1 MKKINQACI
10 IDDDPI
16 FVFGLKRLL
25 IKAELCSEFLLFENG
40 KEAIDGISELI
51 SENSALPE
59 IIFLDLN
66 MPIMDGWD
74 FLDEF
79 VKFSP
84 AQKITLFIVS
94 SSVHE
99 ADIKRAEKY
108 EAVSQYVIKPI
119 TSAELMK
126 LIQA

>member
-1 MKKINQACI
+1 MKKISQACI

-16 FVFGLKRLL
+16 FVYGLKRILS
-25 IKAELCSEFLLFENG
+25 KAKVCDEFLYYKNG
-40 KEAIDGISELI
+40 KDAIDGIAEKI
-51 SENSALPE
+51 NRDDMLPE

-79 VKFSP
+79 VVLSP
-84 AQKITLFIVS
+84 AKKITIFIVS

-99 ADIKRAEKY
+99 ADVKRAENY
-108 EAVSQYVIKPI
+108 QSVSQYVIKPI
-119 TSAELMK
+119 SSSQLME